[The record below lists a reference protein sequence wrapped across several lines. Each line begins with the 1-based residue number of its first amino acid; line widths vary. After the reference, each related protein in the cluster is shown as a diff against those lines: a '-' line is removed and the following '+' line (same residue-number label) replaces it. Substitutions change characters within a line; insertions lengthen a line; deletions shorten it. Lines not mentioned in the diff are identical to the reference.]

1 MPLWSEYTPSPI
13 ILEHHIDEGAMAV
26 LTKRPEETRACS
38 GAERGGPGAHR
49 YRLGLLSGDQ
59 LKVIALISMTVDHIG
74 YALVPG
80 CTILRIVGRIA
91 FVLYA
96 FLLAEGCR
104 HTHSMR
110 AYIGRLAMFALIS
123 EIPFTLMVA
132 NRLFLWG
139 RQNVFFTLLY
149 AACSIGAARWIYS
162 RIGGG
167 KGKVLALFP
176 LLVGM
181 LLARAFRS
189 DYSWAGVLTVYVF
202 YYLNRYL
209 SLQLLAVL
217 ALRLRQ
223 GWLQSCGVAAFVPI
237 ALYNGEKGRAPSWFK
252 WVFYVYYPAHLFVI
266 WLIGVLLSA

>member
-1 MPLWSEYTPSPI
+1 MAALS
-13 ILEHHIDEGAMAV
+13 DE
-26 LTKRPEETRACS
+26 KPKETGACS
-38 GAERGGPGAHR
+38 GTEQGGPGAYRYR

-59 LKVIALISMTVDHIG
+59 LKVIALISMTIDHVG
-74 YALVPG
+74 YAIFPG
-80 CTILRIVGRIA
+80 CAILRIIGRIA

-110 AYIGRLAMFALIS
+110 TYIGRLAMFALIS

-139 RQNVFFTLLY
+139 RQNVFFTLFY
-149 AACSIGAARWIYS
+149 AACSIGAARWVCS
-162 RIGGG
+162 RIGAG
-167 KGKVLALFP
+167 KGRVLALFP

-202 YYLNRYL
+202 YYLNGHL
-209 SLQLLAVL
+209 LLQLFAVL

-223 GWLQSCGVAAFVPI
+223 GWLQACGVAAFVPI
-237 ALYNGEKGRAPSWFK
+237 TLYIGEKGQAPSWFK

>member
-1 MPLWSEYTPSPI
+1 MAALS
-13 ILEHHIDEGAMAV
+13 DE
-26 LTKRPEETRACS
+26 KPKETGACS
-38 GAERGGPGAHR
+38 GTEQGGPGAYRYRYR

-59 LKVIALISMTVDHIG
+59 LKVIALISMTIDHVG
-74 YALVPG
+74 YAIFPG
-80 CTILRIVGRIA
+80 CAILRIIGRIA

-110 AYIGRLAMFALIS
+110 TYIGRLAMFALIS

-139 RQNVFFTLLY
+139 RQNVFFTLFY
-149 AACSIGAARWIYS
+149 AACSIGAARWVCS
-162 RIGGG
+162 RIGAG
-167 KGKVLALFP
+167 KGRVLALFP

-202 YYLNRYL
+202 YYLNGHL
-209 SLQLLAVL
+209 LLQLFAVL

-223 GWLQSCGVAAFVPI
+223 GWLQACGVAAFVPI
-237 ALYNGEKGRAPSWFK
+237 TLYIGEKGQAPSWFK

>member
-1 MPLWSEYTPSPI
+1 
-13 ILEHHIDEGAMAV
+13 MAV
-26 LTKRPEETRACS
+26 LSDEKPEETRACS
-38 GAERGGPGAHR
+38 GAERGSPGAHR

-80 CTILRIVGRIA
+80 CTVLRIVGRIA

-149 AACSIGAARWIYS
+149 AACSIGAARWVCS
-162 RIGGG
+162 RIRGR
-167 KGKVLALFP
+167 KGRVLALFP

-181 LLARAFRS
+181 LLARAFQS

-202 YYLNRYL
+202 YYLNGHL
-209 SLQLLAVL
+209 LLQLFAVL

-223 GWLQSCGVAAFVPI
+223 GWLQACGAVAFVPI
-237 ALYNGEKGRAPSWFK
+237 ALYNGEKGQAPSWFK
-252 WVFYVYYPAHLFVI
+252 WVFYAYYPVHLIAIFA
-266 WLIGVLLSA
+266 LRLTMFAS

>member
-1 MPLWSEYTPSPI
+1 MTKSRKRRGLVPGRG
-13 ILEHHIDEGAMAV
+13 EGG
-26 LTKRPEETRACS
+26 LCD
-38 GAERGGPGAHR
+38 HR
-49 YRLGLLSGDQ
+49 YRFGLLSGDQ

-80 CTILRIVGRIA
+80 CAILRIIGRIA

-139 RQNVFFTLLY
+139 RQNVFFTLFY
-149 AACSIGAARWIYS
+149 AACSIGAARWICS

-167 KGKVLALFP
+167 KGRVLALFP
-176 LLVGM
+176 LLAGM

-189 DYSWAGVLTVYVF
+189 DYSWAGVLTVYIF
-202 YYLNRYL
+202 YYLNGYL
-209 SLQLLAVL
+209 LLQLFPVL

-266 WLIGVLLSA
+266 WLTGVLLSA

>member
-1 MPLWSEYTPSPI
+1 MPS
-13 ILEHHIDEGAMAV
+13 DE
-26 LTKRPEETRACS
+26 KPEETRTCS

-49 YRLGLLSGDQ
+49 YHFGFLSGDQ
-59 LKVIALISMTVDHIG
+59 LKIIAIISMTIDHVG
-74 YALVPG
+74 YAIFPG
-80 CTILRIVGRIA
+80 CAILRIIGRIA
-91 FVLYA
+91 FILYA

-123 EIPFTLMVA
+123 QIPFTLMVA

-149 AACSIGAARWIYS
+149 AACSIGAARWICS
-162 RIGGG
+162 GIGGG
-167 KGKVLALFP
+167 KGKVLALLP

-181 LLARAFRS
+181 LLARAFQS

-202 YYLNRYL
+202 YYLNGYL

-217 ALRLRQ
+217 VLRLRQ
-223 GWLQSCGVAAFVPI
+223 GWLQACGAAASVPI
-237 ALYNGEKGRAPSWFK
+237 ALYNGEKGQAPSWFK
-252 WVFYVYYPAHLFVI
+252 WVFYAYYPVHLFVI
-266 WLIGVLLSA
+266 WLIGALLSA